1 MTPQERRNWTGPI
14 LEVYANIESWRDW
27 HWRQFL
33 QEMSDY
39 HRTHNPISLR
49 FANDD
54 RQHSLRYQQIL
65 DTMLDASPAPKVPGW
80 MDYKYGEF
88 PEEYK

>member
-1 MTPQERRNWTGPI
+1 MTPQELRNWTGPI
-14 LEVYANIESWRDW
+14 LEVYADIESWRDW

-33 QEMSDY
+33 SSMSKYHDTNNPLFLQYANDSRQRSTEY
-39 HRTHNPISLR
+39 HR
-49 FANDD
+49 
-54 RQHSLRYQQIL
+54 IL
-65 DTMLDASPAPKVPGW
+65 EMMTDSYPAPQVSGW